1 MTHLL
6 LIRHGETDWNVQ
18 GRWQGQA
25 DVPLNQRGRQQAINI
40 AQTLRYID
48 IHAIY
53 SSDLQRAW
61 HTARELARVKE
72 LPIQLDTRLR
82 EIHQGEWQGL
92 LIDEII
98 SKYAQEFRQ
107 RRDNPLQ
114 VAPPGGET
122 TLHVQ
127 ERVLSVLNNIL
138 MKHPDETVAIVS
150 HGFVIAV
157 ARTYFTSKP
166 IEEVWGL
173 VPENGTIIELDVQSV
188 PKLKRKLPVPGID

>member
-1 MTHLL
+1 MTHFL
-6 LIRHGETDWNVQ
+6 LIRHGETDWNVE

-25 DVPLNQRGRQQAINI
+25 DLPLNQRGRQQAIDI
-40 AQTLRYID
+40 AHTLRCTN

-61 HTARELARVKE
+61 QTARELARIQK
-72 LPIQLDTRLR
+72 LPVQQDPRLR

-92 LIDEII
+92 LIADIR
-98 SKYAQEFRQ
+98 SRYKHEFQ
-107 RRDNPLQ
+107 RRSDNPLQ

-122 TLHVQ
+122 ALEVQ
-127 ERVLSVLNNIL
+127 ERVLSAVSDIVI
-138 MKHPDETVAIVS
+138 KHPDETIAIVS

-157 ARTYFTSKP
+157 ARAYYMKKP

-173 VPENGTIIELDVQSV
+173 VPENGTIIKLDVHS
-188 PKLKRKLPVPGID
+188 LP